1 VGDIEY
7 NIRKKYFTLN
17 MTMSQNPF
25 YENLIVTTKK
35 VRKARTKRIS
45 EKSKIWSEYKN
56 LLNNKKI
63 PDLKITW
70 RTKFNNMKTTFNNAK
85 DHSKKISSFL
95 SLPSDKNTISL
106 NANIFPSFA
115 SEINMSNDHLL
126 ELHYTLNGVD
136 TYKIISHFDEI
147 DRILQ
152 TINNGITVDKRNIHA
167 SESEAILDLIIA
179 GDDFDLKWISKK
191 QYRQNHRGAYF
202 KYFHNTSLNLT
213 RYQIYNKHEK
223 INYEPCL
230 YYSIFNHLN
239 YNDSFDNNIDAL
251 KLSIFEKDIKMS
263 DIASQANSLECK
275 ITITFFDEK
284 KQTRTRVYGSQ
295 YTCEINLGLID
306 NHYFI
311 NEQTDITTK
320 FFTGRKGT
328 QHKKLTSYEL
338 IYRLFKEKDK
348 YLFPISIENIN
359 NHNHTLSLDN
369 DYVLRNPKIACKCI
383 GKDEKV
389 DCFKVDG
396 KLCKHQYCEIMT
408 MEENFCY
415 CAKLDEK
422 TEKRVDMKKY
432 NEYKSFKTSS
442 GMIFN
447 GKWKDDTS
455 NPNLNFKL
463 CHLDIETYAST
474 KDETRCYSNSDELIQ
489 THKPFCVGYSYENAS
504 EKYFYGENCILDFLN
519 SIKTHIVIVTHNL
532 AFDIRPFIQHLAR
545 FCTPIESGN
554 KMKHLQCKYNNFYI
568 AFKDNCAF
576 LPYKL
581 SELPEMFNLPSGD
594 KGVYPY
600 SLINENNY
608 NSFIPLE
615 ECLKHLKSEE
625 DEYDFIMN
633 CKKIGAL
640 NDTLVDIKE
649 YTIHYCLQDVNILKQ
664 SYLKFREQ
672 IKEVTKID
680 IITMV
685 SLPQVAND
693 FLIDNDCYDGCFK
706 ISGVAQDF
714 IRKATHG
721 GRVMVANNKKIKF
734 EKKDHKRISDF
745 DAVSLYPS
753 AMYRIP
759 GFIRGLP
766 KVIKNYTPNSYDYY
780 FVEIKITNIKKARA
794 FPLAS
799 FVDEAGIK
807 QYTNDLIGKTMVI
820 DKVALEDL
828 IKYQG
833 VEYEFIRGY
842 YFDDGFNTKITET
855 IEFMFNER
863 IKLKEKNNSLE
874 QVYKLL
880 MNSSY
885 GKLGQ
890 KPITKSKKF
899 IIGDYYNYVVSNAK
913 DIVEYQRIS
922 DDMIVVTKRKSIMTH
937 FNAVHLS
944 AQILSMSKRIMNEVM
959 CLAEDNDIP
968 IYYQDTDSMHIDQH
982 NITKLKDLFKET
994 YERDLIGKNMGQFHS
1009 DFSVKGADKD
1019 YEIVAVESIFLGK
1032 KAYIDKL
1039 EYKQNGE
1046 IKYTYHIR
1054 MKGIPSKVVE
1064 DFDSDVMKTY
1074 MRLHD
1079 KEEIEFNLLSCC
1091 PLKFTKNYNT
1101 INNIKFLRKVK
1112 FT

>member
-1 VGDIEY
+1 
-7 NIRKKYFTLN
+7 
-17 MTMSQNPF
+17 MQNPF
-25 YENLIVTTKK
+25 FESLIVKTKK
-35 VRKARTKRIS
+35 ARKQRVKTIS
-45 EKSKIWSEYKN
+45 EKSKVWKEYKD
-56 LLNNKKI
+56 LRDNNKI

-70 RTKFNNMKTTFNNAK
+70 RTKFNNMKSSINNAITTQT
-85 DHSKKISSFL
+85 KITSFFKN
-95 SLPSDKNTISL
+95 PSNKNKI
-106 NANIFPSFA
+106 NIKANNLKSY
-115 SEINMSNDHLL
+115 SNDINMSNNHLL

-136 TYKIISHFDEI
+136 TYRMITHFDEL
-147 DRILQ
+147 DRILDS
-152 TINNGITVDKRNIHA
+152 INNGGKLDERNIHGSD
-167 SESEAILDLIIA
+167 SETLLDLIRSGEDI
-179 GDDFDLKWISKK
+179 DLTWVDKK

-202 KYFHNTSLNLT
+202 KYFNNTSLDLT
-213 RYQIYNKHEK
+213 RYQIYTKFEK

-230 YYSIFNHLN
+230 YFAIKEHDE
-239 YNDSFDNNIDAL
+239 YNDDLDQL

-263 DIASQANSLECK
+263 DIASIANNLSIK

-284 KQTRTRVYGSQ
+284 KQMTRTRHYNDKQDADVLK
-295 YTCEINLGLID
+295 LGLID

-311 NEQTDITTK
+311 NEETDITTK

-328 QHKKLTSYEL
+328 SHKKLTSYEL
-338 IYRLFKEKDK
+338 IYRLFKNKEK
-348 YLFPISIENIN
+348 YLIPISIENIN
-359 NHNHTLSLDN
+359 NHNHTLSFAD
-369 DYVLRNPKIACKCI
+369 DYVLREPKNACKCNSMSI
-383 GKDEKV
+383 KDVQSMTQLQLSKDIYCYKDDKV
-389 DCFKVDG
+389 VSECN
-396 KLCKHQYCEIMT
+396 HPYCHKMYVV
-408 MEENFCY
+408 ENRCW
-415 CAKLDEK
+415 CGLE
-422 TEKRVDMKKY
+422 KY
-432 NEYKSFKTSS
+432 NEFQPFKSSSGTIFQGKFKT
-442 GMIFN
+442 N
-447 GKWKDDTS
+447 
-455 NPNLNFKL
+455 NPNTDYKL
-463 CHLDIETYAST
+463 CFLDLETYATSKGEDRYYT
-474 KDETRCYSNSDELIQ
+474 NSDELIK
-489 THKPFCVGYSYENAS
+489 THKPFCLGYSYEYMNG
-504 EKYFYGENCILDFLN
+504 EKYVYGENCILDFLN
-519 SIKTHIVIVTHNL
+519 SIRTNLVIVTHNL
-532 AFDIRPFIQHLAR
+532 AFDVRPFIKSLTH
-545 FCTPIESGN
+545 FCTPIETGN
-554 KMKHLQCKYNNFYI
+554 KMKHFQCKYKNYHI
-568 AFKDNCAF
+568 VFKDNCAF

-581 SELPEMFNLPSGD
+581 SSLPEMFNLPSGD

-600 SLINENNY
+600 TLINESNY

-615 ECLKHLKSEE
+615 KCLEHLKSEE

-633 CKKIGAL
+633 CKKIDAL
-640 NDTLVDIKE
+640 RSESCVANNDSSGVNEFLGRSLVDIKE

-680 IITMV
+680 IIGMV
-685 SLPQVAND
+685 SLPQVSND
-693 FLIDNDCYDGCFK
+693 FLIDNDCYQGCFK

-721 GRVMVANNKKIKF
+721 GRVMIANNKKTKF
-734 EKKDHKRISDF
+734 GKKDHKRISDF

-753 AMYRIP
+753 AMYRLP

-766 KVIKNYTPNSYDYY
+766 KVIKNYSPESYDYY
-780 FVEIKITNIKKARA
+780 FIEIKITNIKKNRA

-799 FVDEAGIK
+799 FVDEEGIK

-842 YFDDGFNTKITET
+842 YFDDGFNPNIIKT

-863 IKLKEKNNSLE
+863 IKLKKIGNPLE

-899 IIGDYYNYVVSNAK
+899 ITGDYYNYVVANAK

-922 DDMIVVTKRKSIMTH
+922 DNTIVVTKRKSIMTH

-968 IYYQDTDSMHIDQH
+968 IYYQDTDSMHIDQN
-982 NITKLKDLFKET
+982 NIAKLQALFKET
-994 YERDLIGKNMGQFHS
+994 YDRELIGKNMGQFHS

-1054 MKGIPSKVVE
+1054 MKGVPSKVVE
-1064 DFDSDVMKTY
+1064 DFDEDVLKTY
-1074 MRLHD
+1074 TRLFN
-1079 KEEIEFNLLSCC
+1079 EETIEFNLLKCC
-1091 PLKFTKNYNT
+1091 PLKFTKDYNV
-1101 INNIKFLRKVK
+1101 INNIAFLRKV
-1112 FT
+1112 FFS